1 MNAEKISHWV
11 SLIANLG
18 VLVGIIFLIIEI
30 NQTNSLMQS
39 EERYNRVLLALAGP
53 DLVVENPHLATA
65 LRKRNSGEELSADES
80 QILDA
85 YWTGNF
91 ISWQWSWE
99 ELDSSDLP
107 VTLFTNSLSKDD
119 VRVSWE
125 RQREFLKPGFVKFME
140 DRLDGQ

>member
-1 MNAEKISHWV
+1 MNTKNISHWV
-11 SLIANLG
+11 SLLANLG
-18 VLVGIIFLIIEI
+18 VLIGIFFLIVEI
-30 NQTNSLMQS
+30 SQTNSLMES

-65 LRKRNSGEELSADES
+65 LRKRNSGEELSADET

-99 ELDSSDLP
+99 ELESSDLP
-107 VTLFTNSLSKDD
+107 VTLFSSALKKED
-119 VRVSWE
+119 VRASWE
-125 RQREFLKPGFVKFME
+125 RQREFLKPDFVKFME
-140 DRLDGQ
+140 DRLADQ